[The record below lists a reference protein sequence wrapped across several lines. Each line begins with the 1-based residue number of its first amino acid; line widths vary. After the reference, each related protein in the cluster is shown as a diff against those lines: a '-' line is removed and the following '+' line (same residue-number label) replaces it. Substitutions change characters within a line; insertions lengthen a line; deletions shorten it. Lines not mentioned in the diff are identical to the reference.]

1 MTKYSAVRSA
11 FLVVS
16 LAVSSLL
23 AQAPTA
29 SIVGRIED
37 ASGASVGAAAI
48 KVRNLETGAARAV
61 TSDEA
66 GNYRLLSLPIGP
78 QELTVEK
85 TGFRTIKQTGIHLAV
100 GQQAVINLKL
110 ELGEFVQQTVV
121 TTDVPLVN
129 ITTQPVS
136 GLVGE
141 REVKELPLNGRSFDY
156 LITLNPGAVNFT
168 LKSPQTSTSNGNTF
182 SVAGRRPLDNTVLL
196 NGIEYTGSSQLSVTP
211 GGVSGDL
218 LGIDAVRAVPAALD
232 RHAATL
238 AGGGHGHRSAP
249 FDRTR

>member
-1 MTKYSAVRSA
+1 MTNLSAVRSV
-11 FLVVS
+11 FLLLS
-16 LAVSSLL
+16 LSTLPSQ
-23 AQAPTA
+23 AQAPMA
-29 SIVGRIED
+29 SIVGHIED
-37 ASGASVGAAAI
+37 GSGASVGGAAVKI
-48 KVRNLETGAARAV
+48 RNLETGAARAV
-61 TSDEA
+61 TSDEG

-85 TGFRTIKQTGIHLAV
+85 TGFRTIKETGIRLAV

-121 TTDVPLVN
+121 TADVPLVN

-156 LITLNPGAVNFT
+156 LITLNPGTVNFT

-196 NGIEYTGSSQLSVTP
+196 NGIEYTG
-211 GGVSGDL
+211 
-218 LGIDAVRAVPAALD
+218 
-232 RHAATL
+232 
-238 AGGGHGHRSAP
+238 
-249 FDRTR
+249 